1 MKSIGSFAKY
11 TLLAIWIIAIALTI
25 SIGIKQ
31 ASAFAADG
39 RVVKKETI
47 NINPTDTLY
56 VKFKHNDYYAK
67 ALMTTTISK

>member
-1 MKSIGSFAKY
+1 MDYSDSTYDFNRY
-11 TLLAIWIIAIALTI
+11 
-25 SIGIKQ
+25 Q
-31 ASAFAADG
+31 ASISLAADG
-39 RVVKKETI
+39 RVVKKEI

>member
-1 MKSIGSFAKY
+1 LQY

-47 NINPTDTLY
+47 NINPTDSMS
-56 VKFKHNDYYAK
+56 FKHNDYYAK